1 MWKQRAIKAL
11 ILLLAAMVFLS
22 ACSSGNSS
30 NSSNSSGGGSSS
42 GGNAS
47 QSSGSSSG
55 GSGGDKPLA
64 GVTLNVLAI
73 QDPFFD
79 PLKNAIPEF
88 EALTGAKVNL
98 EGVEYNGLRN
108 KIVLDNVGGSGT
120 YDIIS
125 LDTMWTGEF
134 VEAGYIIPLDDYVN
148 RDAAEFDPGDI
159 PQPLWEAYKWKG
171 KTYGVPLSPYTKL
184 VLYRK
189 DLWEDPNNQS
199 RFKAKYGYDLQP
211 PKTWDQFRDMA
222 EFFTGDWGNGQQ
234 GYGVAFNAKQ
244 GASIVHMFYAYADN
258 FGAKWFKSYPQEP
271 WDFTP
276 MINTPE
282 AVEALEFYVGL
293 RKFAPPE
300 VVDFEWFDTGG
311 AFWNGQVAMID
322 HWSVYASMAS
332 DPSQSKIVGN
342 IAAAIPPGKTEDM
355 AGSQMGGWALSI
367 NSISKQQD
375 AAWEFV
381 KWATGKETMLKMV
394 TENVFDAVSR
404 ESVLSDPAVQE
415 KYPWAQ
421 TYLESLKVANPE
433 YKPRIPAYVQME
445 EVLGVELNA
454 AMLGAVT
461 PQQAL
466 DTAQEKIIQILK
478 HAQLID

>member
-1 MWKQRAIKAL
+1 MKKRAIKAL
-11 ILLLAAMVFLS
+11 IVLLAAMLFMS
-22 ACSSGNSS
+22 ACSKSTNNSGAN
-30 NSSNSSGGGSSS
+30 
-42 GGNAS
+42 
-47 QSSGSSSG
+47 SGSKSNQTSG
-55 GSGGDKPLA
+55 ASANTGGGGDKPLA

-79 PLKNAIPEF
+79 PLQKAIPKF

-134 VEAGYIIPLDDYVN
+134 VEAGYIIPLDDYIKK
-148 RDAAEFDPGDI
+148 DEAEFDPSDI
-159 PQPLWEAYKWKG
+159 PQPLWEAYRWKG

-189 DLWEDPNNQS
+189 DLWEDANNQAA
-199 RFKAKYGYDLQP
+199 FKAKYGYDLQP
-211 PKTWDQFRDMA
+211 PKTWGQFRDMA
-222 EFFTGDWGNGQQ
+222 EFFTGDWGNGQK
-234 GYGVAFNAKQ
+234 GYGVAFNGKQ

-258 FGAKWFKSYPQEP
+258 FGATWFKSYPQEP

-276 MINTPE
+276 TINSPE
-282 AVEALEFYVGL
+282 TVEALEFYVGL
-293 RKFAPPE
+293 RQFAPPE
-300 VVDFEWFDTGG
+300 VTDFEWFDTGG

-342 IAAAIPPGKTEDM
+342 IGAAIPPGKTEDM

-381 KWATGKETMLKMV
+381 KWATSKETMLKMV
-394 TENVFDAVSR
+394 TEDVFDAVSR
-404 ESVLSDPAVQE
+404 ESVLSDATVQE

-421 TYLESLKVANPE
+421 VYLESLKAANPE

-454 AMLGAVT
+454 ALLGKVT
-461 PQQAL
+461 PQQSL
-466 DTAQEKIIQILK
+466 ETAQEKIIQILK
-478 HAQLID
+478 NAQLIK